1 MALGTY
7 DRLVGRVAT
16 AERHKQERRG
26 VVLAR
31 ARALDLPIRA
41 T

>member
-7 DRLVGRVAT
+7 DRLVGRTAT
-16 AERHKQERRG
+16 AERHKQERRD
-26 VVLAR
+26 VVPVR

-41 T
+41 S